1 MTNRGLILAGLAALL
16 LGSASAQAA
25 DLGGMKGGSIKD
37 GGYTPQMVDNGGA
50 RWYLRGDYSHA
61 WQGLGSMTEPPNYDL
76 SMTSIANTNAF
87 GFGIGHYF
95 SKNIRGDI
103 TLDWRREAAA
113 RGSVL
118 DDKATVQGERQF
130 GISNVVAL
138 ANLYYDFDTRSHFT
152 PYIGVGLGFARNT
165 TKAGSVAIA
174 YNPAYA
180 CADVTVATCSAT
192 FEGATQTNAAGALM
206 TGFSARL
213 HDRLHFDA
221 GYRFLY
227 MGGAHTG
234 DIKTTS
240 KVVASGVVTNGTSA
254 DPLIHDL
261 YAHEFRV
268 GLRWDIK

>member
-16 LGSASAQAA
+16 LGSAGASAA

-37 GGYTPQMVDNGGA
+37 GYVPQTVDHAGA

-61 WQGLGSMTEPPNYDL
+61 WQGLGSMTEPPTYDL
-76 SMTSIANTNAF
+76 SSTSIANTHAF

-95 SKNIRGDI
+95 SKHVRGDI
-103 TLDWRREAAA
+103 TIDWRRDAAA
-113 RGSVL
+113 RGTVN
-118 DDKATVQGERQF
+118 DGIATVQGERQF
-130 GISNVVAL
+130 NISNVVAL
-138 ANLYYDFDTRSHFT
+138 ANVYYDFDTRSHFT

-165 TKAGSVAIA
+165 TKAG
-174 YNPAYA
+174 
-180 CADVTVATCSAT
+180 TVALSGCQIQTCSAD
-192 FEGATQTNAAGALM
+192 FDGATSTNAAGALM

-227 MGGAHTG
+227 MGSAHTG
-234 DIKTTS
+234 DIRITRTGGGVGPTTS
-240 KVVASGVVTNGTSA
+240 P
-254 DPLIHDL
+254 DPLVHDL
-261 YAHEFRV
+261 FAHEVRV

>member
-16 LGSASAQAA
+16 LGSASASAA

-37 GGYTPQMVDNGGA
+37 GYVPQMVDNVGA

-61 WQGLGSMTEPPNYDL
+61 WQGLGAVTEPPNYDL
-76 SMTSIANTNAF
+76 SMTSIANTSAF

-95 SKNIRGDI
+95 SKSVRGDI
-103 TLDWRREAAA
+103 TVDWRRGANIH
-113 RGSVL
+113 GTVG
-118 DDKATVQGERQF
+118 DDKATVMGERQF
-130 GISNVVAL
+130 GVHNLVAL
-138 ANLYYDFDTRSHFT
+138 ANLYYDFDTRTHFT

-165 TKAGSVAIA
+165 TKAGKVNVVAHA
-174 YNPAYA
+174 TDPCFVA
-180 CADVTVATCSAT
+180 TVATCEAS

-206 TGFSARL
+206 AGFSARL
-213 HDRLHFDA
+213 HDRLHLDA

-240 KVVASGVVTNGTSA
+240 TVIATGVSTSGTAA
-254 DPLIHDL
+254 DPIVHDL